1 MKKNKKHKLQ
11 ADLLGVRSVFW
22 PNVMNKDVNVRVREN
37 YRVIIEM
44 GKRLAATAAET
55 ELSVHIW
62 TEWSPEDGPDLQQN

>member
-1 MKKNKKHKLQ
+1 MKKNKNTNS
-11 ADLLGVRSVFW
+11 RPTFSVSAQSSW